1 MCPINTYIKAVRER
15 KKLSFRRYNSNF
27 ESDFFEYDVQA
38 SAIPLPIMTICSIY
52 NEFRYVFNKREAI
65 DLKVKH
71 LRLCFKYSRGKQT
84 VLKLYRTD
92 SIRLLCFLKL
102 QVV

>member
-1 MCPINTYIKAVRER
+1 
-15 KKLSFRRYNSNF
+15 
-27 ESDFFEYDVQA
+27 
-38 SAIPLPIMTICSIY
+38 MTISIY
-52 NEFRYVFNKREAI
+52 NEFIRYVFNKRAI

-71 LRLCFKYSRGKQT
+71 LIRLCFKYSRGKQT

-92 SIRLLCFLKL
+92 SIRLLFFLKL